1 MVMLTQCQWFGTTKT
16 DLTKE
21 MMMKQKETTMTK
33 RHLRRMVEGK
43 PYLNV
48 PQMHRGRSRFYDVE
62 HVVTGKSISVRCSGK
77 YGRTSVAEAEERIT
91 SLEIPLGRVLT
102 YYIRREKDALIAMF
116 KAKDKLKDSLMSD
129 KPGWLS
135 RTSELAL
142 PVTRNANKAFYAKKN
157 QGKIRM
163 MMDKELGEEV
173 DPTPWCHACG
183 AMEQENCDCL
193 PIAENN

>member
-1 MVMLTQCQWFGTTKT
+1 MLIQYQWHDTMRTVTTEENDMT
-16 DLTKE
+16 T
-21 MMMKQKETTMTK
+21 KETTMTK

-62 HVVTGKSISVRCSGK
+62 HVVTGESISVRCSGR
-77 YGRTSVAEAEERIT
+77 YGRTSVTEAEDGIA

-142 PVTRNANKAFYAKKN
+142 PVTQNANKAFYAKKN

-163 MMDKELGEEV
+163 MINKELGEED

-183 AMEQENCDCL
+183 AMEQEQCDCL
-193 PIAENN
+193 PIADNN